1 MVEGIFA
8 TLYSQMRGMMVHELL
23 HENLKTNIWPKCAAI
38 ATKLKNI
45 MVNPYGE
52 KCAHEKFY
60 GKIPD

>member
-1 MVEGIFA
+1 
-8 TLYSQMRGMMVHELL
+8 MRGMMVHELL